1 MDEYRWIPGQG
12 PDRTALQRLR
22 ALTRVPKQPMGEAWF
37 MGETRRM
44 YPALMHD
51 DPSRWPRDELDSALY
66 ELASGPVAFGPLREW
81 SLWFAFL
88 LPRALELL
96 GRSDAAAFD
105 DSRLL
110 SGLITATFVHY
121 PDGERLPANLR
132 QDLLDT
138 LGRAMFAP
146 SLWNASG
153 MQKNAFCSPWQR
165 GTRHGDMLDP
175 SDAFSASCILI
186 ATYLDPERLAHWL
199 DSVMRI
205 ADPFWRAGW
214 VVWLAGAA
222 PVLIDGAY
230 PSALDSGGFHL
241 ADWLNAH
248 LLDAPSKPIVPD
260 VLPAAFVDAERRQLL
275 QASLR
280 RNLDRR
286 RLQQWGAD
294 LRQAGAPRGEAFEY
308 VLWQYDS
315 AAEAVAERYRL
326 D

>member
-1 MDEYRWIPGQG
+1 MNDYRWSPGHG
-12 PDRTALQRLR
+12 PDRAALQRLH

-37 MGETRRM
+37 MGDTRRM

-51 DPSRWPRDELDSALY
+51 DPAQWPRDELDSALY

-81 SLWFAFL
+81 SLWFTFL
-88 LPRALELL
+88 LPRALELI
-96 GRSDAAAFD
+96 GRLEVAASND
-105 DSRLL
+105 DRLL
-110 SGLITATFVHY
+110 GALITATFVHY
-121 PDGERLPANLR
+121 PDCERLPANLR

-146 SLWNASG
+146 SLWGASG
-153 MQKNAFCSPWQR
+153 MKENAFCSPWRR
-165 GTRHGDMLDP
+165 GTPYGDMLDP

-186 ATYLDPERLAHWL
+186 VKYLDPERLAGWL
-199 DSVMRI
+199 DSALRI

-214 VVWLAGAA
+214 IVCLAGAA

-230 PSALDSGGFHL
+230 PSALDSDGSHPAG
-241 ADWLNAH
+241 WLNAH
-248 LLDAPSKPIVPD
+248 LLEAPSKLIVPD
-260 VLPAAFVDAERRQLL
+260 ALPAAFVDAERRQLL

-280 RNLDRR
+280 RSLDRR
-286 RLQQWGAD
+286 RVQQWGAD

>member
-1 MDEYRWIPGQG
+1 MDTYRWVPGQG
-12 PDRTALQRLR
+12 PDRAALQRLR

-51 DPSRWPRDELDSALY
+51 DPSRWPREELDSALY

-96 GRSDAAAFD
+96 GRSGAAALD
-105 DSRLL
+105 DDRLL

-121 PDGERLPANLR
+121 PDCERVPAHLR
-132 QDLLDT
+132 RDLLDT

-153 MQKNAFCSPWQR
+153 MKEGAFCSPWQR
-165 GTRHGDMLDP
+165 GTRYGDMLYP
-175 SDAFSASCILI
+175 SDAFSASCALI
-186 ATYLDPERLAHWL
+186 AKYLDPERLVDWL

-222 PVLIDGAY
+222 PILVDGAY
-230 PSALDSGGFHL
+230 PNALDSDGSHPAG
-241 ADWLNAH
+241 WLNAH
-248 LLDAPSKPIVPD
+248 LLDAPSKPIVPG
-260 VLPAAFVDAERRQLL
+260 VPPPAFVDAQRRRLL

-280 RNLDRR
+280 RSLDRG
-286 RLQQWGAD
+286 RLRHWGAD
-294 LRQAGAPRGEAFEY
+294 LRAAGASHGEAFDY